1 MSTEPSLA
9 PTLADAGFA
18 DIAHDPV
25 RFEQAARLATCLDVD
40 PAVLDHGVLPRSGTG
55 RSSTPRC
62 RPRAWASTATLGA
75 APRWTTSPNACG
87 SVGRVRV
94 VRPLRIGVD
103 AERVSRIARAD
114 MKEGGAG
121 RFWLVTVAHTI
132 EQEGAPHVEEEQD
145 LVFRSAG
152 ALAPVG
158 ADTNTP
164 PDDEWVEERVAD
176 PKLLF
181 RFSAVTANA
190 HRIHYDHPYATEV
203 EGYPD
208 LVVHGPLTA
217 ILLAELA
224 RTRRGQD
231 AREISYRAR
240 APHFANRRF
249 WLAGSPTDD
258 GASLHAVRADGET
271 AMTLEVR
278 SEVSGG
284 RRVAAVASGTAGA
297 VAHGRGDGVAGRG
310 WWWCRPDS
318 VRWGSAC

>member
-1 MSTEPSLA
+1 MSTEPTLA
-9 PTLADAGFA
+9 TPTLADGGFVEL
-18 DIAHDPV
+18 AHDPV

-40 PAVLDHGVLPRSGTG
+40 PAVLDHGVLPALWHWALFHAEVPTAGLG
-55 RSSTPRC
+55 VDGHPR
-62 RPRAWASTATLGA
+62 RRAEMDDFPQRMWVG
-75 APRWTTSPNACG
+75 
-87 SVGRVRV
+87 GRVRV

-103 AERVSRIARAD
+103 AERVSRIVKAD
-114 MKEGGAG
+114 VKEGGAG

-158 ADTNTP
+158 PDADTP
-164 PDDEWVEERVAD
+164 PDGEWVEERVAD

-190 HRIHYDHPYATEV
+190 HRIHYDQPYATGV

-224 RTRRGQD
+224 RARRGRD
-231 AREISYRAR
+231 AGEISYRAR

-249 WLAGSPTDD
+249 WLAGSPY
-258 GASLHAVRADGET
+258 
-271 AMTLEVR
+271 
-278 SEVSGG
+278 
-284 RRVAAVASGTAGA
+284 
-297 VAHGRGDGVAGRG
+297 
-310 WWWCRPDS
+310 
-318 VRWGSAC
+318 